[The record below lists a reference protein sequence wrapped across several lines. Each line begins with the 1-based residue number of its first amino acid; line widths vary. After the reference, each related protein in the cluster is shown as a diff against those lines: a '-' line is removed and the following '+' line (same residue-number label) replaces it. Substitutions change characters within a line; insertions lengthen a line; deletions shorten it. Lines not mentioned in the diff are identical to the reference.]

1 MPRPERPQAPP
12 RAPELGCGAAP
23 PYLAWLRPVGSGGW
37 ACATAHGRDAEPVEL
52 GQAGGGPVVEAAPAS
67 GPKLPA
73 SLGALPPDY
82 APSPMLAPLRLG
94 NPAFVLV
101 PEPAELGTPP
111 GDQAHRGPF
120 LTGRQSTRLWELG
133 GPGSHASSAVPRQIT
148 ASETPRTAVK
158 MSSQLHAASF
168 PLSLVGSDSCQ
179 IREQEVEGCGAP
191 PGGPSPCPVS
201 LKQSGH
207 GHRGGRTRRAVF
219 WRGLQAD
226 STSRR
231 CRRLLPKEWS

>member
-1 MPRPERPQAPP
+1 M
-12 RAPELGCGAAP
+12 
-23 PYLAWLRPVGSGGW
+23 
-37 ACATAHGRDAEPVEL
+37 
-52 GQAGGGPVVEAAPAS
+52 VEAAPAS

-148 ASETPRTAVK
+148 A
-158 MSSQLHAASF
+158 
-168 PLSLVGSDSCQ
+168 
-179 IREQEVEGCGAP
+179 
-191 PGGPSPCPVS
+191 
-201 LKQSGH
+201 
-207 GHRGGRTRRAVF
+207 
-219 WRGLQAD
+219 
-226 STSRR
+226 
-231 CRRLLPKEWS
+231 